1 MALDQVVLGFGTI
14 GTVVGSVAVYNVGD
28 GFSVVWVFFT
38 LFFMLV
44 SFILFCICCALEN
57 QRKDEEQRR
66 KNEEQRRKNEEQRRK
81 DEEQRRKNE
90 EQRRKNEEQRRQ
102 KAEVQLQNERDKCL
116 VM

>member
-1 MALDQVVLGFGTI
+1 MMALDQVVLGFGTI
-14 GTVVGSVAVYNVGD
+14 GTVSAVVYNVSN
-28 GFSVVWVFFT
+28 GFSVAWVFST

-66 KNEEQRRKNEEQRRK
+66 KNEEQRR
-81 DEEQRRKNE
+81 
-90 EQRRKNEEQRRQ
+90 Q

>member
-1 MALDQVVLGFGTI
+1 MMAVETVVGIGTI
-14 GTVVGSVAVYNVGD
+14 GTVLGSAVVYNVN
-28 GFSVVWVFFT
+28 GFSSAWVFST

-66 KNEEQRRKNEEQRRK
+66 
-81 DEEQRRKNE
+81 
-90 EQRRKNEEQRRQ
+90 Q

>member
-1 MALDQVVLGFGTI
+1 MMAVETVAGIGTI
-14 GTVVGSVAVYNVGD
+14 GTVLGSAVVYNVN
-28 GFSVVWVFFT
+28 GFSSAWVFST

-66 KNEEQRRKNEEQRRK
+66 K
-81 DEEQRRKNE
+81 DEEQRRKKE

-102 KAEVQLQNERDKCL
+102 EAEVQLLIERVERNKCL
-116 VM
+116 FM